1 MYRPCIFVQKT
12 PLFCMTDI
20 RFVCDK
26 ANFQSGD
33 EEEVQSRDE
42 VEAEAAAKVGSG
54 ISIRNKARKN
64 ENKQTNP
71 RLFDARV
78 SIRGGSTRWA
88 E

>member
-1 MYRPCIFVQKT
+1 
-12 PLFCMTDI
+12 MTDI

-42 VEAEAAAKVGSG
+42 VEAEAVAKVGSG

-64 ENKQTNP
+64 ENK
-71 RLFDARV
+71 
-78 SIRGGSTRWA
+78 
-88 E
+88 